1 MFAPKVAKAQ
11 TKAAESS
18 VRRLAPQRA
27 SLPARPFGG
36 SAIDQL
42 LLQHSIGNQATL
54 RLLARQKSSTDE
66 LKADRAAEW
75 VVDRLRRPPKSLGYD
90 LGKAAVDAA
99 VSEPGRPLDAATR
112 ARFES
117 RFGADLAGVRLHEGP
132 AADEA
137 ARGLGARAFTLS
149 QHVVFRHGQ
158 YRPGSEPGDS
168 LLAHELTHA
177 AQQRH
182 AVASPFGPPLSP
194 SGSKSEREAEAAARA
209 PYELSAIPASPVD
222 RVQLACAPDPA
233 AIADEVIAQE
243 NAFIPGASGGIGDYP
258 AAFKILAGLDTETLL
273 KVLAAVDAKFMLDLL
288 HDYIGAATTDRQRID
303 LAILAVQLRTGRLG
317 NYDRG
322 RAPGL
327 VAFVTADDIARI
339 RSFLAPLSTHA
350 VTIFLEGQSGEIDR
364 LAKLQLQY
372 WEDKRKAEEAAA
384 QRAAE
389 EAAKAR
395 GGPSPSKE
403 SLPKVN
409 VAEVVEKEVAAR
421 AVPPIPTKEWD
432 DLSADQKKKWTDE
445 RAPQVL
451 QRVRDSLKGTEL
463 EAVVK
468 SARFIFEPRK
478 MLERGGYAYEDNGN
492 LVVGMAFIKDAEKD
506 PKNVWPIVAHEIGGH
521 AAYGSTYAKK
531 VMDKVLAAL
540 PEAERKK
547 YTGPDATRFF
557 DAFLYA
563 ETEIFSALRQRKY
576 DVPEGGEAAPVHGA
590 IKPDDN
596 IEIRLKGIDAA
607 FPHEVGLA
615 ILLELNARVQADSA
629 ILPRDKKYFVEQ
641 AKKHGYA
648 L

>member
-1 MFAPKVAKAQ
+1 MGN
-11 TKAAESS
+11 
-18 VRRLAPQRA
+18 RA
-27 SLPARPFGG
+27 
-36 SAIDQL
+36 
-42 LLQHSIGNQATL
+42 
-54 RLLARQKSSTDE
+54 LLALLRSGRLQREARISGPQDPRESH
-66 LKADRAAEW
+66 ADRMADAISSAGRPPREHRPHHL
-75 VVDRLRRPPKSLGYD
+75 VESDGGPALNESARGLRMPGERNAGLTSALGFALKQNEPDTFARQAYFLRRQ
-90 LGKAAVDAA
+90 AAVDAA
-99 VSEPGRPLDAATR
+99 ASEPGRPLDAATR

-117 RFGADLAGVRLHEGP
+117 RFGVDLAGVRLHEGP

-137 ARGLGARAFTLS
+137 ARGLGARAYTLG

-158 YRPGSEPGDS
+158 YRPGSEAGDS
-168 LLAHELTHA
+168 LLAHELAHA
-177 AQQRH
+177 AQQR
-182 AVASPFGPPLSP
+182 AAAASPFGPPLSR
-194 SGSKSEREAEAAARA
+194 SDSKSEREAEAAARA
-209 PYELSAIPASPVD
+209 PYDSSAIPASPVD

-243 NAFIPGASGGIGDYP
+243 NAFIPGASAGIGDYP
-258 AAFKILAGLDTETLL
+258 AAFKILASLDTETLL

-303 LAILAVQLRTGRLG
+303 LAILAVQLLNGKLN

-339 RSFLAPLSTHA
+339 RSFLAPLPTHA

-364 LAKLQLQY
+364 LARLELQY

-384 QRAAE
+384 Q
-389 EAAKAR
+389 
-395 GGPSPSKE
+395 KE
-403 SLPKVN
+403 VN

-421 AVPPIPTKEWD
+421 ALPPIPTKEWD
-432 DLSADQKKKWTDE
+432 DLSADQKKNWTDE

-451 QRVRDSLKGTEL
+451 RRVRDSLTGTEL

-478 MLERGGYAYEDNGN
+478 MLERGGYAYENSGN

-521 AAYGSTYAKK
+521 AAYGPTYAKK

-547 YTGPDATRFF
+547 YTTGPDATRFF

-576 DVPEGGEAAPVHGA
+576 DVPEGGGAAPVHGA
-590 IKPDDN
+590 IKPDNN
-596 IEIRLKGIDAA
+596 IEIRLKGIDDA

-629 ILPRDKKYFVEQ
+629 ILPRDKKYFVDQ